1 MNIYFTYIM
10 EFQSETTANLASTTT
25 SSQSELPPPPQTSAE
40 EPPSEAPAGSRVRL
54 ADIEID
60 NEVTALNIL
69 VQFLGLAQKRG
80 AFTIDEAAKIWEC
93 VKKFQRPLP
102 DTTPKED

>member
-25 SSQSELPPPPQTSAE
+25 SSESELPPPPQTSTE
-40 EPPSEAPAGSRVRL
+40 EPSSEAPAGSRVRL

-60 NEVTALNIL
+60 SEVTALNVL

-80 AFTIDEAAKIWEC
+80 SFTIDEAAKIWEC

>member
-1 MNIYFTYIM
+1 MNIYFKYIM
-10 EFQSETTANLASTTT
+10 EFQSETTADLASTTLP
-25 SSQSELPPPPQTSAE
+25 SDSELPPPPQTSAE
-40 EPPSEAPAGSRVRL
+40 EPSSEASTGSRVRL

-60 NEVTALNIL
+60 SEVTALNVL

-80 AFTIDEAAKIWEC
+80 SFTIDEAAKIWEC